1 MKKQI
6 ILGTVLLGSTLMASD
21 ATPFNESSRE
31 LELLTLELSEKRG
44 LTPKQL
50 LSEYHNR
57 KTPTMVAIR
66 QMKKEYIQDISKVKK
81 TLEDAKKGLK
91 IKLDD
96 ELIQE
101 KIQYMHR
108 VESFKLFREEYKH
121 NIYAQ
126 DELSKLKEKAT
137 NLEIKH
143 AEYVINHE
151 KIKTAIENKYYIP
164 TSVIVNSKI
173 KSFFKVNVEI
183 LKSLEE
189 EYQTILTVEE
199 ENISEYLN
207 TIKLAKEKIILK
219 NHNLIKRLLSKKTLD
234 LVK

>member
-6 ILGTVLLGSTLMASD
+6 ILGALLLSSVLMASD
-21 ATPFNESSRE
+21 STPFNESSRE

-50 LSEYHNR
+50 LSEYHKR

-66 QMKKEYIQDISKVKK
+66 QMKKEYIEDIKKVAILIEDSKK
-81 TLEDAKKGLK
+81 TLTF
-91 IKLDD
+91 KLDD

-108 VESFKLFREEYKH
+108 IESFKLFKEEYKH

-126 DELSKLKEKAT
+126 DELASLKDKT
-137 NLEIKH
+137 IKLEIKH

-151 KIKTAIENKYYIP
+151 SYKESLKNKYHIP
-164 TSVIVNSKI
+164 TSAIIDNKT
-173 KSFFKVNVEI
+173 KAFFKANVEI
-183 LKSLEE
+183 LKLLEE
-189 EYQTILTVEE
+189 EYNTILTVEE
-199 ENISEYLN
+199 ENINEYLN
-207 TIKLAKEKIILK
+207 AIKLAKEKIILK

-234 LVK
+234 LI